1 MSTVAAVPMYKLY
14 GEHDNWPTPEMAHCE
29 SIAARSRLHNW
40 HIKPHQHTGLFQILY
55 LERGS
60 ARIQLDDRQ
69 RMMHGDHVLMVPQ
82 ICIHGF
88 EFAQDT
94 VGHVVTLAYP
104 LLNKLTRQMRDGLV
118 ALTSPS
124 LHALGDDQE
133 SACIR
138 MAFGALDAEY
148 RGSAPHRE
156 ALIESLL
163 GAILVWLTRHAMQMD
178 AGMQHETSRSA
189 RHFARFCE
197 LLEDNYLQHRPVGYY
212 AKQLG
217 ITASHLNLLCRQTV
231 NRSALELIHERML
244 LEARRSLVYTSMTIS
259 EVSYAIGFSDP
270 AYFTRFFKR
279 GAGCSPK
286 DFRQRAVN
294 GYSTESQA
302 EPSFGPH
309 PE

>member
-1 MSTVAAVPMYKLY
+1 MTTVGAVPMYKLY
-14 GEHDNWPTPEMAHCE
+14 GEHDNWPTPEMVHCE

-104 LLNKLTRQMRDGLV
+104 LINKLSRQMSKGLG

-148 RGSAPHRE
+148 RGSAPHRDV
-156 ALIESLL
+156 LIEALL
-163 GAILVWLTRHAMQMD
+163 GAILVWLTRHAMEMPS
-178 AGMQHETSRSA
+178 GMQREAGRGA
-189 RHFARFCE
+189 RHFARFCD
-197 LLEDNYLQHRPVGYY
+197 LLEEHYLRHLPVVQY

-231 NRSALELIHERML
+231 GKSALELIHERVL
-244 LEARRSLVYTSMTIS
+244 LEAKRSLVYTSMTIS

-279 GAGCSPK
+279 GTGCSPK
-286 DFRQRAVN
+286 EFRQRAVD
-294 GYSTESQA
+294 GISTTSEGLPVDLHMQ
-302 EPSFGPH
+302 
-309 PE
+309 

>member
-1 MSTVAAVPMYKLY
+1 MTTVGTVPNYKLY
-14 GEHDNWPTPEMAHCE
+14 GETEAWPTPEMVHCE

-69 RMMHGDHVLMVPQ
+69 RMMHGGHVLMVPQ

-88 EFAQDT
+88 EFAQNT

-104 LLNKLTRQMRDGLV
+104 LINKLTRQMTEGLV

-148 RGSAPHRE
+148 RGSAPHRDV
-156 ALIESLL
+156 LIEALL
-163 GAILVWLTRHAMQMD
+163 GAILVWLSRHAMQMP
-178 AGMQHETSRSA
+178 AGMQREAGRSA

-197 LLEDNYLQHRPVGYY
+197 LLEEHYLQHRPVGHY

-231 NRSALELIHERML
+231 GKSALEIIHERVL
-244 LEARRSLVYTSMTIS
+244 LEAKRNLVYTSMTVS

-279 GAGCSPK
+279 ATGCPPK
-286 DFRQRAVN
+286 DFRQRAVA
-294 GYSTESQA
+294 GVSASSRELPIESHA
-302 EPSFGPH
+302 H
-309 PE
+309 